1 MLNFASPCVYIYIY
15 IYIHVAV
22 SVFYSCARHGHRRNC
37 HFICCW
43 SAGGF
48 ASGSVTYLLM
58 MVLTACLQ
66 WSARK

>member
-1 MLNFASPCVYIYIY
+1 MVIEEIAILF
-15 IYIHVAV
+15 VA
-22 SVFYSCARHGHRRNC
+22 
-37 HFICCW
+37 W

-66 WSARK
+66 WSARKQKGGMGAPMVHR